1 MREDILSVIR
11 ADANTLPQVSVV
23 SLYTVLKWAIPRL
36 LFIAGT
42 KPYKPAFIVTSG
54 WLASVPE
61 PAYFAMGVCKA
72 AQQNIILNL
81 HEQLTPRGVHCA
93 LAMVNGFVRP
103 ESYATNPANIADQCW
118 DLYSSQGHGRMEL
131 ETQIN
136 EHENDDGADGLA
148 DIRQWNLDHPFEM

>member
-1 MREDILSVIR
+1 MRTKTVFVLK
-11 ADANTLPQVSVV
+11 ADANTLPQISVV

-36 LFIAGT
+36 LLIAGC

-54 WLASVPE
+54 WLASEPE

-103 ESYATNPANIADQCW
+103 DSDATNPANIADQCW

-136 EHENDDGADGLA
+136 ENENRNYNDADGLA
-148 DIRQWNLDHPFEM
+148 DIQKWNLDHPF